1 LRAAAPGLRAVATV
15 AMLVVLLSRL
25 HLGRL
30 FPLHSQS
37 AVALLAVALVV
48 TVSGIGLSVLR
59 WQRVLVALGLATKV
73 RTLFRVYLAGLFV
86 GNFLP
91 STVGG
96 DVVRV
101 TRLARITSQRPR
113 AFASVVLE
121 RLTGWLVLPVI
132 TLVGLVI
139 NPGLLQ
145 LGSASR
151 LAIALSLTTLALL
164 AVVVGVSGS
173 SRLGR
178 WLSGREGWARF
189 AAAVHLGLDHLRHR
203 PGAAAQV
210 LAVSFAYQLV
220 VAFGA
225 FLVAVAIGLHVGW
238 TAILAFMP
246 VVAIVQVLPLT
257 IGGLGL
263 REGAFVVF
271 LGPLG
276 VTASQA
282 IAFGL
287 LVYGLNLAASLLG
300 APAFAAGVA
309 PAGARV
315 EPVPA
320 GMAAGVTAGMPSAVT
335 AGVPAGGIEP

>member
-1 LRAAAPGLRAVATV
+1 MAPGLRAIATV
-15 AMLVVLLSRL
+15 AMLLVLLSRL
-25 HLGRL
+25 HVTRL
-30 FPLHSQS
+30 FPSHRQS
-37 AVALLAVALVV
+37 EVALLAVALVV
-48 TVSGIGLSVLR
+48 TLSGIGLSVLR
-59 WQRVLVALGLATKV
+59 WHRVLVALGLVTRV
-73 RTLFRVYLAGLFV
+73 RTLFRLYLAGLFV

-101 TRLARITSQRPR
+101 SRLAKITRQRPR

-132 TLVGLVI
+132 TLVSLLI

-145 LGSASR
+145 LGSATR
-151 LAIALSLTTLALL
+151 LAIALSLATLVLL
-164 AVVVGVSGS
+164 TVVVGVAGS

-178 WLSGREGWARF
+178 LLSRREGWARF
-189 AAAVHLGLDHLRHR
+189 ASAVHLGLARFRHS

-210 LAVSFAYQLV
+210 LLVSFAYQLV

-225 FLVAVAIGLHVGW
+225 FLVALAIGLHVGW
-238 TAILAFMP
+238 TAIVAFMP

-263 REGAFVVF
+263 REGAFVV
-271 LGPLG
+271 LLRPLG
-276 VTASQA
+276 VTVSQA

-287 LVYGLNLAASLLG
+287 LVYALNLAVSLLG
-300 APAFAAGVA
+300 APAYAAGVA
-309 PAGARV
+309 
-315 EPVPA
+315 
-320 GMAAGVTAGMPSAVT
+320 
-335 AGVPAGGIEP
+335 AGGPVRTDTDP

>member
-1 LRAAAPGLRAVATV
+1 MAPGLRAIATV
-15 AMLVVLLSRL
+15 AMLFVLLSRL
-25 HLGRL
+25 HVTRL
-30 FPLHSQS
+30 FPSHRQS
-37 AVALLAVALVV
+37 EVALLAVALVV
-48 TVSGIGLSVLR
+48 TLSGIGLSVLR
-59 WQRVLVALGLATKV
+59 WHRVLAALGLVTKV
-73 RTLFRVYLAGLFV
+73 RTLFRLYLAGLFV

-101 TRLARITSQRPR
+101 TRLAKITRQRPR

-121 RLTGWLVLPVI
+121 RLSGWLVLPVI
-132 TLVGLVI
+132 TLVSLLI

-151 LAIALSLTTLALL
+151 LAIALSLATLALL
-164 AVVVGVSGS
+164 AVVVGVAGS

-178 WLSGREGWARF
+178 LLSRREGWARF
-189 AAAVHLGLDHLRHR
+189 ASAVHLGLARFRHS

-210 LAVSFAYQLV
+210 LLVSFAYQLV

-225 FLVAVAIGLHVGW
+225 FLVALAIGLHVGW
-238 TAILAFMP
+238 TAIVAFMP

-263 REGAFVVF
+263 REGAFVV
-271 LGPLG
+271 LLRPLG
-276 VTASQA
+276 VTVSQA

-287 LVYGLNLAASLLG
+287 LVYALNLTVSLLG
-300 APAFAAGVA
+300 APAY
-309 PAGARV
+309 
-315 EPVPA
+315 
-320 GMAAGVTAGMPSAVT
+320 AAGVTAGGAVRT
-335 AGVPAGGIEP
+335 DADP

>member
-1 LRAAAPGLRAVATV
+1 MAPALRAIATV
-15 AMLVVLLSRL
+15 VMLVVLLSRL
-25 HLGRL
+25 HVSRL
-30 FPLHSQS
+30 LPSHRQS
-37 AVALLAVALVV
+37 EIALLAVAMVV
-48 TVSGIGLSVLR
+48 TFSGIGLSVLR
-59 WQRVLVALGLATKV
+59 WHRVLSALGLATKV
-73 RTLFRVYLAGLFV
+73 RTLFRLYLAGLFV

-101 TRLARITSQRPR
+101 SRLARITRQRPG

-132 TLVGLVI
+132 TLVSLLV
-139 NPGLLQ
+139 NPGLLG

-164 AVVVGVSGS
+164 AVVVVVAGNDRMG
-173 SRLGR
+173 RL
-178 WLSGREGWARF
+178 LSGREGWARF
-189 AAAVHLGLDHLRHR
+189 AAAVHLGLARFRHS

-210 LAVSFAYQLV
+210 LVVSFAYQLV
-220 VAFGA
+220 VALGA
-225 FLVAVAIGLHVGW
+225 FLVALAIGLHVGW
-238 TAILAFMP
+238 GAIVAFMP

-287 LVYGLNLAASLLG
+287 LVYALNLAVSLLG
-300 APAFAAGVA
+300 APAYAAGIGRGRA
-309 PAGARV
+309 AAGAV
-315 EPVPA
+315 
-320 GMAAGVTAGMPSAVT
+320 AASSAEVGGVTAG
-335 AGVPAGGIEP
+335 EP

>member
-1 LRAAAPGLRAVATV
+1 MRGLRAAAPGLRVVATV

-25 HLGRL
+25 HLTRL
-30 FPLHSQS
+30 FTLHHQQ
-37 AVALLAVALVV
+37 AVALLAVALMV
-48 TVSGIGLSVLR
+48 TLSGIGLSVLR
-59 WQRVLVALGLATKV
+59 WHRVLAALGLATKV
-73 RTLFRVYLAGLFV
+73 QTLFRLYLAGLFV

-101 TRLARITSQRPR
+101 TRLARITRQRPG

-121 RLTGWLVLPVI
+121 RLSGWLVLPVI

-139 NPGLLQ
+139 NPRLLQ

-151 LAIALSLTTLALL
+151 LAIALSLATLALL
-164 AVVVGVSGS
+164 TIVVAVAGS
-173 SRLGR
+173 SRLEKR
-178 WLSGREGWARF
+178 LSGREGLARF
-189 AAAVHLGLDHLRHR
+189 AAAVHLGLARFRRR

-210 LAVSFAYQLV
+210 LVVSFAYQLV
-220 VAFGA
+220 VALGA
-225 FLVAVAIGLHVGW
+225 FLVAEAIGLHVGW

-287 LVYGLNLAASLLG
+287 VVYGLNLAVSLLG

-309 PAGARV
+309 AGPRV
-315 EPVPA
+315 R
-320 GMAAGVTAGMPSAVT
+320 GAAATGSDPQ
-335 AGVPAGGIEP
+335 PAGGLER

>member
-1 LRAAAPGLRAVATV
+1 
-15 AMLVVLLSRL
+15 MLAVLLTRL
-25 HLGRL
+25 HITRL
-30 FPLHSQS
+30 FPSHRQS
-37 AVALLAVALVV
+37 EVALLAVALVV
-48 TVSGIGLSVLR
+48 TLSGIGLSVLR
-59 WQRVLVALGLATKV
+59 WHRVLLALGLATKV
-73 RTLFRVYLAGLFV
+73 RTLFRLYLAGLFV

-96 DVVRV
+96 DAVRV
-101 TRLARITSQRPR
+101 SRLAKITRQRPG

-132 TLVGLVI
+132 TLVGLLI
-139 NPGLLQ
+139 NPALLQ

-151 LAIALSLTTLALL
+151 LAIAVSLGTLALL
-164 AVVVGVSGS
+164 ALVVAVAGSARVG
-173 SRLGR
+173 RL
-178 WLSGREGWARF
+178 LAGREGWARF
-189 AAAVHLGLDHLRHR
+189 ASAVHLGLARFRHC
-203 PGAAAQV
+203 PGAAAWI
-210 LAVSFAYQLV
+210 LLVSFAYQLV
-220 VAFGA
+220 VALGA

-238 TAILAFMP
+238 TAIVAFMP

-287 LVYGLNLAASLLG
+287 LVYGLNLAVSLLG
-300 APAFAAGVA
+300 APAFAAGVVS
-309 PAGARV
+309 GR
-315 EPVPA
+315 
-320 GMAAGVTAGMPSAVT
+320 AVR
-335 AGVPAGGIEP
+335 ADADP